1 MDALTLIY
9 LIGITLLITLA
20 FTYLFRVRGPWG
32 RFWTFFLVIL
42 LAVMAADIWIE
53 PIGPYYRD
61 VYWLPPLVVGILFA
75 LILAAASP
83 GKQDRKRVDQSGEEY
98 QGDKVAFIAL
108 GIFFWFLL
116 ILLLVLVVSGW
127 VWAI

>member
-1 MDALTLIY
+1 MDALSLIY
-9 LIGITLLITLA
+9 LIGLTLLIALA

-32 RFWTFFLVIL
+32 TFWTFFLVIL
-42 LAVMAADIWIE
+42 LAVLVADIWID

-83 GKQDRKRVDQSGEEY
+83 GKKDRKRVDQEGEEY
-98 QGDKVAFIAL
+98 KGDKVAFIAL
-108 GIFFWFLL
+108 GVFFWFLL
-116 ILLLVLVVSGW
+116 ILLLVLAVTGL
-127 VWAI
+127 IFEI